1 MNYYRQRTMLMFK
14 VWTDGMRNEL
24 MDDELSEW
32 TLRPNRFRPPTPPVT
47 DYIASSVVFVS
58 FSHNNTCIE
67 FAQHTGGLLFCLR
80 HQPPATL
87 FQLPHPVLYVV
98 YYTVLYDTSSSVL
111 SVMLMYA
118 FNIKPWSS
126 HLSSNSVRQLVVW
139 IGTTNQLASQSARPA
154 KLLQWNTIT
163 TTTTVNRPCH
173 FSFLLSLCTM
183 YSQDQL

>member
-1 MNYYRQRTMLMFK
+1 MVKHMNIIGNHILCCSINATILQTTRRQVRLLFGRRRLIPATMNYYRQRTMLMFK

-98 YYTVLYDTSSSVL
+98 YYTVLYDTSSSGL

-126 HLSSNSVRQLVVW
+126 HLSSNSVRQLVV
-139 IGTTNQLASQSARPA
+139 
-154 KLLQWNTIT
+154 
-163 TTTTVNRPCH
+163 
-173 FSFLLSLCTM
+173 
-183 YSQDQL
+183 